1 MSTQLQE
8 GWEEFNVMVELVGKD
23 VEKNVKGNV
32 SAGVRVRKGLRNV
45 RKVLNALIK
54 DSLEHDKAVREQ
66 REASRKP

>member
-54 DSLEHDKAVREQ
+54 DSLDHDKDVREQ